1 VSKLQRKLMQTQAAA
16 MMAYVDALDARIAD
30 LEATE

>member
-1 VSKLQRKLMQTQAAA
+1 MEDKELIEFTPA

-30 LEATE
+30 LGATE